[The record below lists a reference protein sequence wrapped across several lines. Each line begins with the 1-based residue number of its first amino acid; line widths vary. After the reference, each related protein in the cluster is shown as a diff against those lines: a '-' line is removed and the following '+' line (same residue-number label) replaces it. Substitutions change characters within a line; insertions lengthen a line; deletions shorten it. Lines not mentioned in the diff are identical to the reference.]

1 MSNSDKNKII
11 SILLVV
17 LGIFIAGVPFLHIL
31 AAAWKAG
38 LGFNR
43 ATLVSVL
50 FVVAL
55 IGVLVLWLKGGS
67 TATLS
72 DSASAPPRADQANFW
87 RRVKGQCKQDFLY
100 KLLGLLAIIVAVLL
114 VIGYVEY
121 IEPTLK

>member
-31 AAAWKAG
+31 ASAWNAG
-38 LGFNR
+38 FGFNR
-43 ATLVSVL
+43 TTLVSVL

-55 IGVLVLWLKGGS
+55 TGVLALWLKGGS
-67 TATLS
+67 GATPS
-72 DSASAPPRADQANFW
+72 ESASAPPRADQRHFW
-87 RRVKGQCKQDFLY
+87 RRVEGQGKQDFLY
-100 KLLGLLAIIVAVLL
+100 KLIGLLAIIVAVLL

>member
-31 AAAWKAG
+31 ESAWKAG
-38 LGFNR
+38 FGFNR
-43 ATLVSVL
+43 TTLVSAL

-55 IGVLVLWLKGGS
+55 IGVFVLWLKGGS
-67 TATLS
+67 AATPSELT
-72 DSASAPPRADQANFW
+72 SAPTRADQRHFW
-87 RRVKGQCKQDFLY
+87 RRVKGQGKQDFLF
-100 KLLGLLAIIVAVLL
+100 KLLGLLAVIVAVLL
-114 VIGYVEY
+114 VIGYVAY

>member
-31 AAAWKAG
+31 ASAWNAG
-38 LGFNR
+38 FGFNR
-43 ATLVSVL
+43 TTLVSVL

-55 IGVLVLWLKGGS
+55 TGVLALWLKGGS
-67 TATLS
+67 GATPS
-72 DSASAPPRADQANFW
+72 ESASAPPRADQRHFW
-87 RRVKGQCKQDFLY
+87 RRVEGQGKQDFLY
-100 KLLGLLAIIVAVLL
+100 KLIGLLAIIVAVLL

-121 IEPTLK
+121 LEPTLK